1 MDAGARG
8 ADSLRLHDPMR
19 QKLVHA
25 QRGGQHPAPDDGDAG
40 ELEHSLYGSILAVG
54 AVQDGEH
61 GVNGQVLQA
70 AFRAQ
75 KQGGRTGRKQHRSAR
90 RGNHPCI
97 ALNGLKG
104 AVIAVPVSPP
114 GDADGYDGIFLPVDL
129 LQYGRGR
136 LQ

>member
-54 AVQDGEH
+54 TVQDGEH

-70 AFRAQ
+70 AFRTQ
-75 KQGGRTGRKQHRSAR
+75 KQGGRIAAGRKQHRRAGGSV
-90 RGNHPCI
+90 HPCI
-97 ALNGLKG
+97 ALNGLNG
-104 AVIAVPVSPP
+104 SVVEEPISLPC
-114 GDADGYDGIFLPVDL
+114 DADRYDGKFLPVDL
-129 LQYGRGR
+129 L
-136 LQ
+136 

>member
-54 AVQDGEH
+54 AVQDG
-61 GVNGQVLQA
+61 NTA
-70 AFRAQ
+70 S
-75 KQGGRTGRKQHRSAR
+75 TGRSCRPLSGRRSRAD
-90 RGNHPCI
+90 
-97 ALNGLKG
+97 ALRLGENSTGVQEE
-104 AVIAVPVSPP
+104 ASIHVS
-114 GDADGYDGIFLPVDL
+114 L
-129 LQYGRGR
+129 
-136 LQ
+136 